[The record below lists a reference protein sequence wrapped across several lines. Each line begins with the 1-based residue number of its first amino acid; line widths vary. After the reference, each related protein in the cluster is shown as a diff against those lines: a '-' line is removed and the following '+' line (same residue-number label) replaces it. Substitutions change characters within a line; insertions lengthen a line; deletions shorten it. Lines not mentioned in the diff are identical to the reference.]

1 MASSKPK
8 PKKFLFISRAAP
20 YGSNRAQMCLD
31 VAFASAVFE
40 QDVSYL
46 FMDDG
51 VFQLLTDQNA
61 EGIHSKTL
69 GNILETLDL
78 YGIEKI
84 YVDRASLQNRQLTV
98 DDLLLGV
105 ETVDG
110 SAIGRLINNSDC
122 VVNL

>member
-1 MASSKPK
+1 MPSKPRAQ
-8 PKKFLFISRAAP
+8 KFLFISRSAP

-51 VFQLLTDQNA
+51 VLQLLSDQNA
-61 EGIHSKTL
+61 ESIHSKTL

-78 YGIEKI
+78 YGIEKV
-84 YVDRASLQNRQLTV
+84 YVDQASLAQHNLSV
-98 DDLLLGV
+98 DDLLLSV
-105 ETVDG
+105 ETVNG
-110 SAIGRLINNSDC
+110 QAIGKLINQSDC